1 MMSAIVTV
9 PSIVLAL
16 IKPILRAIAAKVI
29 HHNLAR
35 ASPKPLDCGFC
46 ASEAQLA
53 ASDMG
58 IRHLECVV
66 ANGAPL
72 ATTEDLHPAAV
83 GSATCKAEFV
93 FAGPLW
99 RAEDLHVSCGSVP
112 S

>member
-1 MMSAIVTV
+1 MMSAIVAV
-9 PSIVLAL
+9 PSIVVAL
-16 IKPILRAIAAKVI
+16 INPILRAIAAKVI

-35 ASPKPLDCGFC
+35 ASPKPLYCVFC

-66 ANGAPL
+66 ADGAPL

-83 GSATCKAEFV
+83 GSATRKAEFV
-93 FAGPLW
+93 FA
-99 RAEDLHVSCGSVP
+99 ADLNRWID
-112 S
+112 